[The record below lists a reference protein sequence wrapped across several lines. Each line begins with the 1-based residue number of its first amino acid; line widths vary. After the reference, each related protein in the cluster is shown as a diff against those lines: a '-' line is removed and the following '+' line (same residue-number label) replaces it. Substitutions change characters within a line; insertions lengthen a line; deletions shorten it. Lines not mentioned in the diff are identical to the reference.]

1 MSKQSHNTLNI
12 ETKPEIF
19 SNTFNHSELLSH
31 QNQNQFQKSPSDIIN
46 NSPSLMMSLSS
57 KNQPINLEDLVI
69 QEDKLWNILDNIRTN
84 CNFNFS
90 AEEYLEFS
98 QITSIQDISVFFPDK
113 KLKSFASIAGIYEY
127 ISVMLCSFVYL
138 KNFLSQQS
146 VDHLKNM
153 LYYSHQNLLLI
164 TNQILNRVNKEYQNN
179 IWVIKLRD
187 IIKNKKST
195 FIKGDDAFVI
205 EHNSNI
211 LYNALGNFLLI
222 YFNNENEARIFAIL
236 NDILIHINSCLIDN
250 VKNNLTNL
258 KNMIIHCNE
267 NSQNSVMHIN
277 LPGPFLPKMNS
288 TKYKYTLVL
297 DLDETIIH
305 CPDQQ
310 EIQPLI
316 RPGTEK
322 FLSELSQYYEIVIFT
337 AAMQDYAD
345 FILDQIDKENKWIS
359 HRLYRQHTTVL
370 KRSYLKDIAKL
381 GRDLKK
387 TIIIDNASDNFQLQT
402 DNGIFITTWIDD
414 ENDTA
419 LYDLIPVLKEIA
431 VKKVNDVRKALRK
444 IRDTMIRFYVKGDS
458 NPYNTVLS
466 FIKGE
471 RKTTE

>member
-1 MSKQSHNTLNI
+1 MSKRIHNDTSNI
-12 ETKPEIF
+12 ETKPEIL

-31 QNQNQFQKSPSDIIN
+31 QNQFQKSPSDIIN
-46 NSPSLMMSLSS
+46 ISPSLMMSLSS

-98 QITSIQDISVFFPDK
+98 QITSIQDISVFFRDK
-113 KLKSFASIAGIYEY
+113 KLRSFANIAGIYEY

-164 TNQILNRVNKEYQNN
+164 TNQILNRVNKEYKNN
-179 IWVIKLRD
+179 IWVIKLRE

-195 FIKGDDAFVI
+195 FIKGDDSFII
-205 EHNSNI
+205 EHNCNI

-236 NDILIHINSCLIDN
+236 NDILIHINTCLIDN

-277 LPGPFLPKMNS
+277 IPGPFLPKMNS
-288 TKYKYTLVL
+288 KYKYTLVL

-345 FILDQIDKENKWIS
+345 FILDQIDKEKKWIS

-381 GRDLKK
+381 GRDLTK

>member
-1 MSKQSHNTLNI
+1 MSKRIHNDTSNI

-19 SNTFNHSELLSH
+19 SNTLNHSELLSH
-31 QNQNQFQKSPSDIIN
+31 QNQFQKGPSDIIN

-98 QITSIQDISVFFPDK
+98 QITSIQDISVFFRDK
-113 KLKSFASIAGIYEY
+113 KLRSFANIAGIYEY

-164 TNQILNRVNKEYQNN
+164 TNQILNRVNKEYKNN
-179 IWVIKLRD
+179 IWVIKLRE

-195 FIKGDDAFVI
+195 FIKGDDSFII
-205 EHNSNI
+205 EHNCNI

-236 NDILIHINSCLIDN
+236 NDILIHINTCLIDN

-277 LPGPFLPKMNS
+277 IPGPFLPKMNS
-288 TKYKYTLVL
+288 KYKYTLVL

-345 FILDQIDKENKWIS
+345 FILDQIDKEKKWIS

-381 GRDLKK
+381 GRDLTK